1 MPKPPESMGDE
12 ASIANGEKVYHYQCH
27 MCHGAGAIGGG
38 VIADLR
44 YMDKKTHDNFLA
56 ITLGGLYTNKGMV
69 GFADKISEQDA
80 KDIHAYLIQ
89 RAKETYYFET
99 LNSALK

>member
-1 MPKPPESMGDE
+1 
-12 ASIANGEKVYHYQCH
+12 
-27 MCHGAGAIGGG
+27 
-38 VIADLR
+38 
-44 YMDKKTHDNFLA
+44 MDTKTHDNFLA

-89 RAKETYYFET
+89 RAKETYYLET